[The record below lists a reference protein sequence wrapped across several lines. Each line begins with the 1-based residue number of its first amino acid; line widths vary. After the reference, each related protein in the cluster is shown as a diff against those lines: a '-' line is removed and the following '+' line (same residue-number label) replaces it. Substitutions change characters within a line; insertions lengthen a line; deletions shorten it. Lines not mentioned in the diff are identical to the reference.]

1 MSEDQ
6 KQRPHKLLW
15 MLWFDQK
22 SISNMHTAL
31 HYELKH
37 KKTVIIYDGMDAFLI
52 MISNEIMK
60 YYFLYTRF
68 LWLDLNKIA

>member
-1 MSEDQ
+1 
-6 KQRPHKLLW
+6 
-15 MLWFDQK
+15 
-22 SISNMHTAL
+22 MHTAQ

-68 LWLDLNKIA
+68 L